1 MVGTERATVIVALLG
16 RPNSGKSSL
25 YNRLTG
31 GNARVGN
38 YPGITVDVLE
48 AEVTLP
54 SGARASIAD
63 LPGLYSV
70 EATVAKDTDE
80 GVARGFIDRL
90 RAEKGVYDAAGSGSR
105 ELIVVQVVDPT
116 RLALGLR
123 LTRELAAQKLPLV
136 VALTHRDVLVAEGRE
151 IDVAR
156 LAEAIGAP
164 VILVSAREARGEGS
178 ALRRGRRSPP

>member
-1 MVGTERATVIVALLG
+1 MITVALVG

-48 AEVTLP
+48 AEVNLP
-54 SGARASIAD
+54 SGALVKVAD

-80 GVARGFIDRL
+80 GVARAFLDDLKAIP
-90 RAEKGVYDAAGSGSR
+90 ADARS
-105 ELIVVQVVDPT
+105 IYVVVQVLDPT

-123 LTRELAAQKLPLV
+123 LTRELAAQKLRMI
-136 VALTHRDVLVAEGRE
+136 VALTHRDVLAREGRE
-151 IDVAR
+151 IDVAK
-156 LAEAIGAP
+156 LE
-164 VILVSAREARGEGS
+164 
-178 ALRRGRRSPP
+178 